1 MEVIPSLDL
10 QEKLVTRDGEF
21 SEAQT
26 PVIGTPM
33 PHLPL
38 CHWRTVGPSSPTRSK
53 YSLQKGGSLGSQV
66 LGGVV
71 STSHSQTSSGLC
83 GKPGCANQHVWH
95 SGLGCKIYPAWQLVK
110 LCNHP
115 QLTETT
121 LRCSRGAEV
130 DGRAIRLAAG
140 LKW

>member
-1 MEVIPSLDL
+1 MSPLDL
-10 QEKLVTRDGEF
+10 QDKFVTLDSEF

-26 PVIGTPM
+26 PMIGTWM
-33 PHLPL
+33 SHLPSAAGEQWDPYL
-38 CHWRTVGPSSPTRSK
+38 RPGLSTPCRRRGSS
-53 YSLQKGGSLGSQV
+53 GSQV
-66 LGGVV
+66 WGGVV

-110 LCNHP
+110 LCNRP

-130 DGRAIRLAAG
+130 DGLATGLAAG
-140 LKW
+140 LK